1 MDVVLFMLK
10 TLLLIAVSFAFFFAL
25 AAGLGA
31 DLGANASADLA
42 ASQDGRGCEAVRLK
56 NCVFLIF

>member
-1 MDVVLFMLK
+1 MGVVIFVMK

-31 DLGANASADLA
+31 DLGASAGLA
-42 ASQDGRGCEAVRLK
+42 AAQAAPGCEAVAFK
-56 NCVFLIF
+56 TCVIMIF

>member
-1 MDVVLFMLK
+1 MGVVIFVMK

-31 DLGANASADLA
+31 DLGASAGLA
-42 ASQDGRGCEAVRLK
+42 AAQAAPGCEAVAFK
-56 NCVFLIF
+56 NCVIMIF

>member
-1 MDVVLFMLK
+1 MGVVIFVMK

-31 DLGANASADLA
+31 DLSASGGAHLV
-42 ASQDGRGCEAVRLK
+42 ASQAAPGCEAVTFR
-56 NCVFLIF
+56 NCIIMIF

>member
-1 MDVVLFMLK
+1 MGVVIFVMK

-31 DLGANASADLA
+31 DLSANTGAGLA
-42 ASQDGRGCEAVRLK
+42 ATQAAPGCEAVAFR
-56 NCVFLIF
+56 NCVIMIF

>member
-1 MDVVLFMLK
+1 MGVVLFVFK
-10 TLLLIAVSFAFFFAL
+10 TVLLIAVSFAFFFAL

-31 DLGANASADLA
+31 DIGADLA
-42 ASQDGRGCEAVRLK
+42 AVKKPAGCEAVDFK

>member
-1 MDVVLFMLK
+1 MGVVLFIMK

-31 DLGANASADLA
+31 DLSAGAGFA
-42 ASQDGRGCEAVRLK
+42 ASQPVPGCEAVDFR
-56 NCVFLIF
+56 NCIIMIF